1 MDVTLPLG
9 SLAEFRCQ
17 HQTADDI
24 TWTVNGISTNQLQ
37 DPSIVTSSRIED
49 GATVQILSI
58 PALPIYNNTDVVC
71 VAVIL
76 NPLTSESSPPA
87 TLTVLPGWSI
97 KNVSAC

>member
-24 TWTVNGISTNQLQ
+24 IWTVNGISTNQLQ
-37 DPSIVTSSRIED
+37 DPDIVASSRTEN

-58 PALPIYNNTDVVC
+58 PALPVYNNTDVVC
-71 VAVIL
+71 IAIFFSSL
-76 NPLTSESSPPA
+76 PPESSPPA
-87 TLTVLPGWSI
+87 TLTVLPG
-97 KNVSAC
+97 

>member
-17 HQTADDI
+17 HTTAYSI
-24 TWTVNGISTNQLQ
+24 TWTINGTSTKQLQ
-37 DPSIVTSSRIED
+37 APDIVTSSRSEN

-58 PALPIYNNTDVVC
+58 PALQVYNNTNVVC
-71 VAVIL
+71 IAVFL

-87 TLTVLPGWSI
+87 TLTVLPG
-97 KNVSAC
+97 